1 MAKASSVRVPDY
13 IPAEPDL
20 LPSAVKQ
27 ILMVT
32 LAAGSIVMLTAFVVV
47 TFIALF

>member
-1 MAKASSVRVPDY
+1 MAKASSVRVPDF

-20 LPSAVKQ
+20 LPTAVKRV
-27 ILMVT
+27 LMVA
-32 LAAGSIVMLTAFVVV
+32 LAAGSILMLTAFVVV

>member
-1 MAKASSVRVPDY
+1 MAKATSVRVPDY

-20 LPSAVKQ
+20 LHPAIKRF
-27 ILMVT
+27 LMVT
-32 LAAGSIVMLTAFVVV
+32 LAAGSIVMLVAFVVA

>member
-1 MAKASSVRVPDY
+1 MAKATSVRVPDY

-20 LPSAVKQ
+20 LPTAVKRV
-27 ILMVT
+27 LMVT
-32 LAAGSIVMLTAFVVV
+32 LAAGSIVMLIAFVVV

>member
-1 MAKASSVRVPDY
+1 MAKAKSVRVPDF

-20 LPSAVKQ
+20 LSPAVKALLQ
-27 ILMVT
+27 VT
-32 LAAGSIVMLTAFVVV
+32 LAAGSILMLVAFVVV

>member
-1 MAKASSVRVPDY
+1 MAKATSVRVPDY

-20 LPSAVKQ
+20 LHPVVKRLLMVALATGS
-27 ILMVT
+27 ILMLV
-32 LAAGSIVMLTAFVVV
+32 GFVVA